1 MSPEWVSEYRSLS
14 EAQDTPVRSSSRK
27 LCRDPSSD
35 NLFVDLD
42 AQPGCPQSDL
52 FLENMLYHESKLET
66 IDEAVG
72 MAHDAEW
79 TGRGSMFASVFTLV
93 ASAMG
98 AGCLSLPHMFSRT
111 GLVPGLVLLACGA
124 VLAHVSLVI
133 LMSCARYTQSRSFA
147 ELVSFSEMDAEELVR
162 PQRHFWVD
170 VVITLYGMAA
180 VLIYMMLIGDF
191 FTDIAKSPVFGH
203 EVPRQSL
210 ILGSLLVVF
219 PMSIP
224 RNVTALRYISFFS
237 TSSIVFLTVV
247 VVAKTPGLWR
257 AAAAAEEERKVK

>member
-203 EVPRQSL
+203 EV
-210 ILGSLLVVF
+210 
-219 PMSIP
+219 
-224 RNVTALRYISFFS
+224 
-237 TSSIVFLTVV
+237 
-247 VVAKTPGLWR
+247 
-257 AAAAAEEERKVK
+257 